1 MTVANIIGTSIQI
14 NKQINERLVDTV
26 SPQVLKLGYKTI
38 INEKLT
44 YDTLIKL
51 QTASIV

>member
-1 MTVANIIGTSIQI
+1 MSEQI